1 MSRKSSRELQ
11 MHARVKYNKNFE
23 HFEYVEQDIST

>member
-1 MSRKSSRELQ
+1 MSRKSSKELQ
-11 MHARVKYNKNFE
+11 MHARIKYNKKIE